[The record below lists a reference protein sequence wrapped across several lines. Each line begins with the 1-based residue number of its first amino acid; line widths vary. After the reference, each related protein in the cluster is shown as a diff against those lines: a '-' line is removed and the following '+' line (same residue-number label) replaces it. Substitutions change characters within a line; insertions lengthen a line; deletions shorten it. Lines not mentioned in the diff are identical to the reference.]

1 MMPGIGAPH
10 SIAPVRGC
18 QHFERGTPSWSAPNL
33 APTALDPPP
42 WTVIAFF
49 VACAALGGVVLV
61 LQLVLGVVG
70 GADHDGHGH
79 LDDGLDLMSV
89 RSLSAATAFF
99 GVAGAGA
106 LTSGWPLILALGVA
120 IVSGL
125 AAMFSVAYLMRMMR
139 SFESDGSEKIESALG
154 QTATVYLRIP
164 GERAGAGKVHV
175 PMQGRTVEFQAV
187 TPGGELP
194 SGSIVVVR
202 DIVGPDTVEVV
213 SQSAGELI
221 DGIL

>member
-1 MMPGIGAPH
+1 M
-10 SIAPVRGC
+10 
-18 QHFERGTPSWSAPNL
+18 
-33 APTALDPPP
+33 
-42 WTVIAFF
+42 IAFF

-70 GADHDGHGH
+70 GDLADHDAHGH
-79 LDDGLDLMSV
+79 LDDGMDLMSV

-120 IVSGL
+120 IVSGF
-125 AAMFSVAYLMRMMR
+125 AAMVSVAYLMRMMR
-139 SFESDGSEKIESALG
+139 RFESDGSEKIESALG

-221 DGIL
+221 DGIP